1 MVQSHPEGI
10 RSPTRSTRRIVL
22 FSSQMTW
29 GGGEE
34 QLRLLAEGLANSGW
48 TVLTAAPAQSR
59 LARSLAEVGQAVTA
73 LPSRGRDPRA
83 WWQLRRI
90 LQDFRPRILWMNDPH
105 AILHGLVA
113 AFGLRLV
120 RVGARRTIFPLRSG
134 RLYRWGLHCVV
145 CPSRASAAACQ
156 AAGIASSR
164 IAVIH
169 DGVDPRRLAT
179 ADKQRGRE
187 KLRKL
192 FNLSPEADSAVFII
206 HVGKLTPAKGQRDLL
221 EAFAAVAPAFPGSL
235 LVLVGD
241 GEERCALEAHIH
253 ALGLDG
259 RALLAGF
266 REDVLDLMAGADLF
280 VFPSRQEGLGGA
292 VMEALFLGLPVIA
305 STAGG
310 IPELFEGLQDASS
323 VVRLVPPGDVT
334 ALRDALA
341 QSLQLDPSARCG
353 WGERARAYAC
363 ERFAASR
370 MVEETAALLDRL
382 MRENA
387 H

>member
-1 MVQSHPEGI
+1 MAQF
-10 RSPTRSTRRIVL
+10 RLQDSPSAAQDTRRILL
-22 FSSQMTW
+22 FSSQATW

-73 LPSRGRDPRA
+73 LPGRGRDPRA

-145 CPSRASAAACQ
+145 CPSRASAEACQ
-156 AAGIASSR
+156 AAGIPASR

-169 DGVDPRRLAT
+169 DGVDPRRLAS
-179 ADKQRGRE
+179 ADRQRGRE
-187 KLRKL
+187 KLRQL
-192 FNLSPEADSAVFII
+192 VNLSLQADSAVFII
-206 HVGKLTPAKGQRDLL
+206 HVGKLTPAKGQDDLL
-221 EAFAAVAPAFPGSL
+221 EAFAGVASAFPKSF
-235 LVLVGD
+235 LVLVGE
-241 GEERCALEAHIH
+241 GEQRPALEARIH
-253 ALGLDG
+253 TLGLDG

-292 VMEALFLGLPVIA
+292 VMEALLLGLPVIA

-310 IPELFEGLQDASS
+310 IPELFEGLQDKSS
-323 VVRLVPPGDVT
+323 VVRLVPPDDVT

-370 MVEETAALLDRL
+370 MVEQTAALLDRL
-382 MRENA
+382 TRENA